1 MVITERV
8 VPSDEAAQG
17 VPAPSGVSVARF
29 AGFDDAGRFLVAFGD
44 TEPPVCAWSTVG
56 LTAADAGA
64 EVAVGYERDGAGRL
78 VILGRLRESA
88 SVPTRETL
96 VRVDGQRVT
105 VRADQELEL
114 RCGNASVVLTRAGK
128 VLINGSYVSSRSRGA
143 NRIKGA
149 YVDIN

>member
-8 VPSDEAAQG
+8 MPGDQSAQG

-29 AGFDDAGRFLVAFGD
+29 TGFDGAGRFLVAFGD
-44 TEPPVCAWSTVG
+44 TDPPVCAWSTIG

-64 EVAVGYERDGAGRL
+64 EVAMGYEHDGAGRL

-88 SVPTRETL
+88 SVPMREAT

-105 VRADQELEL
+105 IRADQDLEL
-114 RCGNASVVLTRAGK
+114 RCGNASIVLTRAGK

-149 YVDIN
+149 CVDIN

>member
-8 VPSDEAAQG
+8 GPSDEAAEG

-29 AGFDDAGRFLVAFGD
+29 AGFDDAGRFLVSFGD
-44 TEPPVCAWSTVG
+44 TDPPVCAWSTVG
-56 LTAADAGA
+56 LTTADAGA
-64 EVAVGYERDGAGRL
+64 DVAVGYERDAAGRV

-88 SVPTRETL
+88 SEATRETM
-96 VRVDGQRVT
+96 VRVDGQRVI
-105 VRADQELEL
+105 VRADQDLEL
-114 RCGNASVVLTRAGK
+114 RCGNASIVLTRAGK

>member
-1 MVITERV
+1 MVITEPV
-8 VPSDEAAQG
+8 VPSDESAQG
-17 VPAPSGVSVARF
+17 MPAPSGVSVARF
-29 AGFDDAGRFLVAFGD
+29 TGFDDAGRFLVAFGD
-44 TEPPVCAWSTVG
+44 ADPPVCAWSTVG

-64 EVAVGYERDGAGRL
+64 EVAVGYEHDGAGRL

-88 SVPTRETL
+88 SVPMRGTS
-96 VRVDGQRVT
+96 VHVGGQRVT
-105 VRADQELEL
+105 IRADQDLEL
-114 RCGNASVVLTRAGK
+114 RCGAASIVLTRAGK